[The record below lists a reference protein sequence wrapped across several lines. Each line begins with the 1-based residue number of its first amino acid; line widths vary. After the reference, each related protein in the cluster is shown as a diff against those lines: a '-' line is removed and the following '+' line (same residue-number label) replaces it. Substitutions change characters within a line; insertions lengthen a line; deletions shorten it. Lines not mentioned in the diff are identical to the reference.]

1 MFIKKI
7 LLNFIIFSFFICNSY
22 SEEIQ
27 IESENIN
34 VKDDGNLIYAINSNI
49 FIPSKQIKI
58 YSDKAEYNKKKNI
71 IIFTDKV
78 FFEDLKK
85 NITLKGQKVT
95 YEKNKELIY
104 TDGETNIN
112 FEEKYNVKSKNIF
125 YNRNLNIVYGD
136 NEALIEDFDQNFY
149 ILKENFKINLLEK
162 ILKSNKSIILDKN
175 FNKYIFDD
183 LLINLEKNEIIG
195 NEIKIEFENSYFGNE
210 KNDPILRG
218 RSGYSNDNELKVY
231 KAAFSTCNL
240 KDKNC
245 RGWELNSDEFT
256 HNKEKK
262 IFEYRDSWLKIFDF
276 KAFFL
281 PYFNHPDPSVK
292 RKSGFL
298 TPTYSTSED
307 LGTSFNI
314 PYFKVLSKDK
324 DLTFNPR
331 LYADKSFL
339 LQNEYRQALKNSNI
353 LSDFSFLIGE
363 VGTKGHLFYNQVGE
377 VNDFTNFEIN
387 LQNVKGDNYLKRHKL
402 IETSSL
408 IDNDNLL
415 ISNLDI
421 EWMLDDSNLRSS
433 FKVFED
439 LSRNYHDR
447 YQFIFPD
454 YNFLKNI
461 DIPNSYDGKFTFNSY
476 GYNKHY
482 DTNKTEALLTN
493 DFLFSSNEFINSLGL
508 STNYQLL
515 LKNSNDYIDNSTES
529 GEKTNY
535 NLFSTIKLD
544 TSFPLQKRMENYTH
558 YIKPIMSFRYSPNG
572 NNDLSNKDIMLN
584 YNNVFNLNRI
594 NTSSEVEGGEA
605 LSLGLE
611 FKRKNNEGLNI
622 LDFKIANVLK
632 AKEDHKLPTKSKLNK
647 TRSDIFGS
655 LNYRVNNNLQFGYDY
670 SYNRDL
676 KYSNLDQ
683 INMDLSVNNFI
694 SNFSFYSEDND
705 LGDKKN
711 IKNTS
716 KVNLND
722 ENNIKFEIS
731 KDLNDDF
738 TQYYDLVY
746 LYQTD
751 CISFN
756 IKYNKSFYRDG
767 NLEPSKSLSFL
778 VRFIPFTE
786 LGVPNIGKL
795 INK

>member
-7 LLNFIIFSFFICNSY
+7 LLNFIIISFFICNSY

-331 LYADKSFL
+331 LYADKSFYYKM
-339 LQNEYRQALKNSNI
+339 NT
-353 LSDFSFLIGE
+353 D
-363 VGTKGHLFYNQVGE
+363 
-377 VNDFTNFEIN
+377 
-387 LQNVKGDNYLKRHKL
+387 
-402 IETSSL
+402 
-408 IDNDNLL
+408 
-415 ISNLDI
+415 
-421 EWMLDDSNLRSS
+421 
-433 FKVFED
+433 
-439 LSRNYHDR
+439 
-447 YQFIFPD
+447 
-454 YNFLKNI
+454 
-461 DIPNSYDGKFTFNSY
+461 
-476 GYNKHY
+476 KH
-482 DTNKTEALLTN
+482 
-493 DFLFSSNEFINSLGL
+493 
-508 STNYQLL
+508 
-515 LKNSNDYIDNSTES
+515 
-529 GEKTNY
+529 
-535 NLFSTIKLD
+535 
-544 TSFPLQKRMENYTH
+544 
-558 YIKPIMSFRYSPNG
+558 
-572 NNDLSNKDIMLN
+572 
-584 YNNVFNLNRI
+584 
-594 NTSSEVEGGEA
+594 
-605 LSLGLE
+605 
-611 FKRKNNEGLNI
+611 
-622 LDFKIANVLK
+622 
-632 AKEDHKLPTKSKLNK
+632 
-647 TRSDIFGS
+647 
-655 LNYRVNNNLQFGYDY
+655 
-670 SYNRDL
+670 
-676 KYSNLDQ
+676 
-683 INMDLSVNNFI
+683 
-694 SNFSFYSEDND
+694 
-705 LGDKKN
+705 
-711 IKNTS
+711 
-716 KVNLND
+716 
-722 ENNIKFEIS
+722 
-731 KDLNDDF
+731 
-738 TQYYDLVY
+738 
-746 LYQTD
+746 
-751 CISFN
+751 
-756 IKYNKSFYRDG
+756 
-767 NLEPSKSLSFL
+767 
-778 VRFIPFTE
+778 
-786 LGVPNIGKL
+786 
-795 INK
+795 